1 MQLRCD
7 ILIQWVLTLLIEI
20 GELPTGVPQNLV
32 PFITQ
37 TGMGM
42 RAELSVFG
50 DDYPTPDGTAVRD
63 YIYVVDLAKA
73 HVIALKRLLEMVSGN
88 KIKSIQKGYIAGT
101 NADTVIDLKDKTV
114 LPGFIDMHVHLE
126 SEFNPQVYIKSGH
139 NPQFTLEEIQSITS
153 TAKNYGMSVAAHAHG
168 DMLPLKPPLEKPRP
182 IPPPRRTLF
191 QKSLFSSSLRNIL
204 KHLSNIYCDA
214 IGVEYMYIRKPER
227 VEWIQN
233 WLNVNDNQPNYDAN
247 RKKHILKKL
256 NQAVSF
262 EGFLH
267 TKYVGQKR
275 FSLEGN
281 ESLIPGLD
289 AIVERAAEMG
299 VEQFVMGMAHRG
311 RLNVLTNIFGKA
323 AKDIFSEFD
332 GKDYEQEIFDGD
344 VKYHLGWTSD
354 RKSDNGNKITMNI
367 APNPS
372 HLETVHGDAAI
383 AGQGLIYEVVQMAT
397 LDGYKTNGTIHIVV
411 NNQIGFTTNY
421 LDARS
426 STYCTDVGKVTLSPV
441 LHVNADDAEAVV
453 HASIFA
459 LEYRMRFN
467 RDVFLDLLGYRKYG
481 HNEGDEPRFTQPKLY
496 KAISKHSNPRDIYA
510 AKLIAEGVI
519 GDTYVKQLEKEY
531 KDSLEEELED
541 SRKEDK
547 TVITPFMAE
556 AWKGFD
562 NAREWEMMDAVDTK
576 FSKKKLSA
584 IAKTITEL
592 PKDKKFLRKVE
603 RLINDRKKMFFETDK
618 LDWAMGELLAYGS
631 LLEEGFGVRISGQ
644 DVERGTFSHRHAV
657 MKVEESEEEVLL
669 LNHLS
674 DTQGDFQIYN
684 SLLSE
689 YGVVGFDY
697 GYAMASPNTLTIW
710 EAQFGDFSNGAQIMI
725 DQYISAAEDKW
736 KLQNGLSLLRHPKA
750 VSTVSELATGGFQE
764 VIDDVDA
771 VIKKVK
777 TLVFCTGKFYYD
789 LLAAQEEK
797 KRDDIALVRIE
808 QLFPVPADQMNEVI
822 NKYKNAD
829 DIVWAQEEP
838 RNMGAWSHFLMHF
851 EGARNFRVASRRF
864 YASPAAGSAGS
875 PITEVEIAE
884 WLVEDGDY
892 VEKDQAIAEVD
903 SDKAT
908 LELPAEQAGIISL
921 KAEVGDA
928 VEVGAVVCLIDTSA
942 AKPDGDAPKKEEAK
956 TAPKVEEKK
965 VAAPV
970 KESYATGTASPA
982 AKKILDEKGIDSSAV
997 KGTGRDG
1004 RITKDDAVK
1013 ANPSMGTAT
1022 TGGTRGESRSKLS
1035 MLRRKVAEAF
1045 SFCEE

>member
-1 MQLRCD
+1 MDKYSFLNAAHTSFFAELYDKYLTSPDSVEPSWRSFFQGYDFGMESSLD
-7 ILIQWVLTLLIEI
+7 ELDVSSSNGAIEIPLTLKKEFQVVKLIDGYRTRGHLFTETNPVR
-20 GELPTGVPQNLV
+20 ERRQYVPSLAIEN
-32 PFITQ
+32 F
-37 TGMGM
+37 G
-42 RAELSVFG
+42 LSEG
-50 DDYPTPDGTAVRD
+50 D
-63 YIYVVDLAKA
+63 L
-73 HVIALKRLLEMVSGN
+73 
-88 KIKSIQKGYIAGT
+88 
-101 NADTVIDLKDKTV
+101 DTVFTAGEILGIGSSTLKD
-114 LPGFIDMHVHLE
+114 I
-126 SEFNPQVYIKSGH
+126 I
-139 NPQFTLEEIQSITS
+139 
-153 TAKNYGMSVAAHAHG
+153 
-168 DMLPLKPPLEKPRP
+168 
-182 IPPPRRTLF
+182 
-191 QKSLFSSSLRNIL
+191 
-204 KHLSNIYCDA
+204 KHLTNIYCDA

-233 WLNVNDNQPNYDAN
+233 WININDNQPKFDAS

-354 RKSDNGNKITMNI
+354 RKSDMGNKITMNI

-372 HLETVHGDAAI
+372 HLETVGAVVEGIARAKQDAHYADDFSKVLPIVVHGDAAI

-453 HASIFA
+453 HASLFA

-496 KAISKHSNPRDIYA
+496 KAIAKHSNPRDIYA
-510 AKLIAEGVI
+510 AKLIAEGI
-519 GDTYVKQLEKEY
+519 IDNTYVKQLEADY
-531 KDSLEEELED
+531 KASLEEELED

-547 TVITPFMAE
+547 TVITPFMADE
-556 AWKGFD
+556 WKGFE
-562 NAREWEMMDAVDTK
+562 NVREWEMMDAVDTT
-576 FSKKKLSA
+576 FDTKKLTA
-584 IAKTITEL
+584 IAKVITEL

-603 RLINDRKKMFFETDK
+603 RLVNDRKKMFFETDK

-674 DTQGDFQIYN
+674 DKQGNFQIYN

-736 KLQNGLSLLRHPKA
+736 KLQNGLVMLLPHGYEFQGAEHSSARMERYLQLCARDNMYIADCSTPANMFHLLRRQMKSNFRKPLIVFTPKSLLRHPKA
-750 VSTVSELATGGFQE
+750 VSTVAELTNDSFQE
-764 VIDDVDA
+764 VIDDASADV
-771 VIKKVK
+771 KKVK

-789 LLAAQEEK
+789 LLTVQEEK
-797 KRDDIALVRIE
+797 KRDDVALVRVE
-808 QLFPVPADQMNEVI
+808 QLFPVPADQMKDVI
-822 NKYKNAD
+822 KKYKNAD
-829 DIVWAQEEP
+829 DVVWAQEEP

-851 EGARNFRVASRRF
+851 SEARNFRVASRRF
-864 YASPAAGSAGS
+864 YASPAAGSAVRS
-875 PITEVEIAE
+875 KKRHQQIIE
-884 WLVEDGDY
+884 Y
-892 VEKDQAIAEVD
+892 VF
-903 SDKAT
+903 DK
-908 LELPAEQAGIISL
+908 
-921 KAEVGDA
+921 
-928 VEVGAVVCLIDTSA
+928 
-942 AKPDGDAPKKEEAK
+942 
-956 TAPKVEEKK
+956 
-965 VAAPV
+965 
-970 KESYATGTASPA
+970 
-982 AKKILDEKGIDSSAV
+982 
-997 KGTGRDG
+997 
-1004 RITKDDAVK
+1004 TKD
-1013 ANPSMGTAT
+1013 NMTRPT
-1022 TGGTRGESRSKLS
+1022 TK
-1035 MLRRKVAEAF
+1035 K
-1045 SFCEE
+1045 